1 MTEPRPDT
9 WHSRDLPFLRALVDQ
24 LELTPHTPVSAA
36 DIGIALSMDDNDVT
50 RALRNLT
57 RGEYVTPRPYPR
69 RISDGPNDAPLDV
82 TEKALYAVGVWPSPE
97 TAADRLVAALA
108 ALADDGPDEP
118 TRTRA
123 RIALEQVGSFGRDT
137 LAAIAATVIT
147 GQLPGT
153 PS

>member
-1 MTEPRPDT
+1 MTEPQLDT

-24 LELTPHTPVSAA
+24 LELTPHTPISAA
-36 DIGIALSMDDNDVT
+36 DVGVQLGMDDNDVT

-57 RGEYVTPRPYPR
+57 RGEYVTTRPYPR
-69 RISDGPNDAPLDV
+69 RMSDGPTDAPLDV
-82 TEKALYAVGVWPSPE
+82 TEKALYVVGVWPSPE
-97 TAADRLVAALA
+97 AAADRLVAALA
-108 ALADDGPDEP
+108 ALAKDGPDEP

-123 RIALEQVGSFGRDT
+123 RSALEQVGGFGRDT

-147 GQLPGT
+147 GQLPGS